1 MVNKALLR
9 YPANMD
15 ISNRTSA
22 YHKGQFSLV
31 HLANVFPSRN
41 LLLVETKSRES
52 EGITELVSALALR
65 FPLYIIAGGEW
76 LPGYVLTRSVRRRT
90 PEVKQILDRIHLARP
105 FTCYQILDLL
115 SETRPGNEPI
125 LILDF
130 LHHFHNEDVELPVR
144 FRVFEQC
151 CKHLERLSL
160 FRPVLTFVQHR
171 PVEEYQQLFPF
182 LISIAD
188 QIFQMDGEAATEVS
202 QLVLF

>member
-15 ISNRTSA
+15 NSNRTSA
-22 YHKGQFSLV
+22 YHKSQFSLV

-65 FPLYIIAGGEW
+65 LPLYIIAGGEW
-76 LPGYVLTRSVRRRT
+76 LPGYALTRSVRRRT